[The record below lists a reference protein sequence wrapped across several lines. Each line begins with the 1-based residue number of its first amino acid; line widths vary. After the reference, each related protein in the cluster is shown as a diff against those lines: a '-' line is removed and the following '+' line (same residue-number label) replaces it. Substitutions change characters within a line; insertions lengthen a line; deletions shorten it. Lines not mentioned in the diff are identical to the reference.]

1 MTEGAA
7 RAQLARRVENGSLEA
22 ARRRNRCTKK
32 GEGGGG
38 SDAARRERG
47 RGSVRA
53 SGRWKNEGKEI
64 FRASVS
70 VSKRSVA
77 APASQ
82 PANQPAT
89 FYQQFLLPA
98 SPAFSILLCPAALI
112 EAWKEGENRRAF
124 SSVPMELNL
133 TCIRTS
139 GRNLRATTSYNVSLL
154 FSSFLP
160 RRKFFALSDS
170 RVRESDFK
178 VFLVQFETFSL
189 SLSPPRS

>member
-32 GEGGGG
+32 GGGGG
-38 SDAARRERG
+38 GGGGGAARRERG

-82 PANQPAT
+82 PTSQPRFT
-89 FYQQFLLPA
+89 NNSSFQLRLP
-98 SPAFSILLCPAALI
+98 SLFC
-112 EAWKEGENRRAF
+112 
-124 SSVPMELNL
+124 SVP
-133 TCIRTS
+133 RH
-139 GRNLRATTSYNVSLL
+139 
-154 FSSFLP
+154 
-160 RRKFFALSDS
+160 
-170 RVRESDFK
+170 
-178 VFLVQFETFSL
+178 
-189 SLSPPRS
+189 

>member
-38 SDAARRERG
+38 GDAARRERG

-70 VSKRSVA
+70 VSLLR
-77 APASQ
+77 Q
-82 PANQPAT
+82 PANQPASHVLPT
-89 FYQQFLLPA
+89 IPPSSFACLLH
-98 SPAFSILLCPAALI
+98 FALSRGI
-112 EAWKEGENRRAF
+112 NRSVEGGGE
-124 SSVPMELNL
+124 S
-133 TCIRTS
+133 T
-139 GRNLRATTSYNVSLL
+139 SLL
-154 FSSFLP
+154 FCT
-160 RRKFFALSDS
+160 DG
-170 RVRESDFK
+170 
-178 VFLVQFETFSL
+178 T
-189 SLSPPRS
+189 

>member
-32 GEGGGG
+32 GGGGG
-38 SDAARRERG
+38 GGGGGAARRERG

-82 PANQPAT
+82 PTSQPRFT
-89 FYQQFLLPA
+89 NNSSFQLRLP
-98 SPAFSILLCPAALI
+98 SPFC
-112 EAWKEGENRRAF
+112 
-124 SSVPMELNL
+124 SVP
-133 TCIRTS
+133 RH
-139 GRNLRATTSYNVSLL
+139 
-154 FSSFLP
+154 
-160 RRKFFALSDS
+160 
-170 RVRESDFK
+170 
-178 VFLVQFETFSL
+178 
-189 SLSPPRS
+189 